1 MVAVEPSRRIP
12 IIKPSGAEI
21 GELHYAR
28 ISGLAFATA
37 IIALP
42 VATDAAPGLVNDG
55 VYHANTMPLAD
66 PVQLY
71 VYGGHHWCWYDDAWN
86 GPGWPDT
93 K

>member
-1 MVAVEPSRRIP
+1 MR
-12 IIKPSGAEI
+12 KW
-21 GELHYAR
+21 

-86 GPGWPDT
+86 GPG
-93 K
+93 